1 MDWYIYPLVIATG
14 FGCGFINTLAG
25 SGSLISLP
33 VLIFLGLPANVANGT
48 NRIGILLQTI
58 VSARSYQK
66 GGVLDLRGGAILA
79 IPAMVGSVI
88 GAQIAVNL
96 DELLLRRVIGGLIV
110 ILLVLIILKPGRWLK
125 GQMEVMEKRPGP
137 KIIGIFFLIGL
148 YGGFIHAGVGIFL
161 LAGLVLGVGYNLVR
175 ANAVKVTIVFCFTV
189 VAIGVFFINDQIRWE
204 IGGLLAIGNAIGGW
218 IAAKLALRR
227 GTRFVRFV
235 LIAVA
240 TVSAAKLLGLFDL
253 AVKLF

>member
-1 MDWYIYPLVIATG
+1 MDLYIYPLVIAAG

-48 NRIGILLQTI
+48 NRIGILLQAV

-66 GGVLDLRGGAILA
+66 GRVLDMRGAATLA
-79 IPAMVGSVI
+79 VPAMMGSVI

-96 DELLLRRVIGGLIV
+96 DEQLMRRVIGGLII
-110 ILLVLIILKPGRWLK
+110 ILLALIIFKPGRWLK
-125 GQMEVMEKRPGP
+125 GQKEVMEQRPGP
-137 KIIGIFFLIGL
+137 KILGVFFLIGF

-161 LAGLVLGVGYNLVR
+161 LSGLVLGVGYNLVR
-175 ANAVKVTIVFCFTV
+175 ANAVKVTIVFCFTA
-189 VAIGVFFINDQIRWE
+189 VAIGVFFLNDQIDWKLG
-204 IGGLLAIGNAIGGW
+204 ILLAIGNAIGGW
-218 IAAKLALRR
+218 TAAKLALKR
-227 GTRFVRFV
+227 GTAFVRLV
-235 LIAVA
+235 LIGVA
-240 TVSAAKLLGLFDL
+240 SVSAIKLLGLFDL